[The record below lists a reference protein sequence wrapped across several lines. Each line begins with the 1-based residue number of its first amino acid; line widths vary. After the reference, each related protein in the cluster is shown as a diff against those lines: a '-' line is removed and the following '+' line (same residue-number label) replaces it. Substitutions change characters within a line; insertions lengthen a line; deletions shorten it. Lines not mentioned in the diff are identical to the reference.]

1 MLAAAALVVTCLLG
15 GVAADIQF
23 QTFDRGSASPFTI
36 LEHLV
41 RTLQKEVTDIRKEV
55 HTRMDTMKYELT
67 CEIRNLKEALAKER
81 EEALVKVEEMAL
93 SMSDVKKKVKRGLRR
108 VGTQNDDI
116 KGELR
121 SQKAEL
127 FAVRNSVYDAREEL
141 LDKGNLVLRKVNA
154 TNGTLVCHLTDLR
167 AKLYKI
173 NNNLAF
179 ISDEHKRMMDVVSTL
194 QARGR
199 PRGSYGPGPIQA
211 PGPGPDPAAG
221 AGSGEGGEEYQERQ
235 LPGCSYTPLDTHE
248 LGLDALNRTF
258 YNESLGGLQRVGG
271 VAATADPERP
281 DRTWGSEDISPEE
294 TLFPTMPEDCNDDK
308 RKYLEYPPMPRDCKD
323 VFDMGFMEDGVYRI
337 QPPGLSSREVHCDH
351 HTAGGGWTVMV
362 ARRKLPRHVS
372 FNRSWHE
379 YEVGFGDPAKEYWIG
394 LKALHALTSGRP
406 HQLRADMEDWEGN
419 SAWASYSFFAVA
431 GSEDKYRLKVSGYT
445 GTAGDSLRHSHL
457 QMFSTVDSDNDQEN
471 WGSCAR
477 GRGGGGWWWG
487 RCACTQPT
495 GQYRRGRYQGP
506 ERGITWWHWKDS
518 NYSLKT
524 LVLKF
529 RPLE

>member
-1 MLAAAALVVTCLLG
+1 MLTMKHSLVAVILLSIVLRLG
-15 GVAADIQF
+15 ATHQF
-23 QTFDRGSASPFTI
+23 QTFDNGQISPI
-36 LEHLV
+36 GNLEHLV
-41 RTLQKEVTDIRKEV
+41 RSLQKEVTDIRKEV

-67 CEIRNLKEALAKER
+67 CEIRNMKEALSKER
-81 EEALVKVEEMAL
+81 EEMSAKVDQVALEMT
-93 SMSDVKKKVKRGLRR
+93 DFKKKLKRGLRR

-127 FAVRNSVYDAREEL
+127 FAVRNSVYDAREEV
-141 LDKGNLVLRKVNA
+141 LDKGNLILRKVNA
-154 TNGTLVCHLTDLR
+154 TNGTLVCHLSDLR
-167 AKLYKI
+167 TKLYKI

-179 ISDEHKRMMDVVSTL
+179 ISDEHKKMMEVMSRRYTH
-194 QARGR
+194 
-199 PRGSYGPGPIQA
+199 PKTYT
-211 PGPGPDPAAG
+211 
-221 AGSGEGGEEYQERQ
+221 GEDAERL
-235 LPGCSYTPLDTHE
+235 LPGCTYTPLDTHE
-248 LGLDALNRTF
+248 LGLDSLNKTF
-258 YNESLGGLQRVGG
+258 LNESLTKTVSGL
-271 VAATADPERP
+271 DSDHP
-281 DRTWGSEDISPEE
+281 DKTTLPTEDTSPEV
-294 TLFPTMPEDCNDDK
+294 TLLPTMPEDCNDDK

-323 VFDMGFMEDGVYRI
+323 VFDLGFMEDGVYRI
-337 QPPGLSSREVHCDH
+337 QPPGLSSREVYCDH

-362 ARRKLPRHVS
+362 ARRKLPRHIS
-372 FNRSWHE
+372 FNRTWHE
-379 YEVGFGDPAKEYWIG
+379 YEVGFGDPSKEYWIG

-419 SAWASYSFFAVA
+419 TAWAAYTFFAVA
-431 GSEDKYRLKVSGYT
+431 GEEDKYRLRIAGYT
-445 GTAGDSLRHSHL
+445 GTAGDSMRHSHH
-457 QMFSTVDSDNDQEN
+457 QMFSSVDQDNDQEN

-524 LVLKF
+524 LLLKI

>member
-1 MLAAAALVVTCLLG
+1 MLKMRNSALVLALLAFVPG
-15 GVAADIQF
+15 LGACVQF
-23 QTFDRGSASPFTI
+23 QTFSNTPSSPMDN

-41 RTLQKEVTDIRKEV
+41 RLLQKEVTDIRKEV

-67 CEIRNLKEALAKER
+67 CEIRNIKEALTKER
-81 EEALVKVEEMAL
+81 EEMSAKVDQVALEMT
-93 SMSDVKKKVKRGLRR
+93 DFKKKLKRGLRR

-127 FAVRNSVYDAREEL
+127 FAVRNSVYDAREEV
-141 LDKGNLVLRKVNA
+141 LDKGNLILRKVNA
-154 TNGTLVCHLTDLR
+154 TNGTLVCHVSDLR
-167 AKLYKI
+167 NKLYKI

-179 ISDEHKRMMDVVSTL
+179 ISEEHKKMMDVVSRRFS
-194 QARGR
+194 Q
-199 PRGSYGPGPIQA
+199 PRTYNSEDYG
-211 PGPGPDPAAG
+211 
-221 AGSGEGGEEYQERQ
+221 ERL
-235 LPGCSYTPLDTHE
+235 LPGCTYTPLDTHE
-248 LGLDALNRTF
+248 LGLDALNRT
-258 YNESLGGLQRVGG
+258 YLNDSLPGLPRG
-271 VAATADPERP
+271 VDG
-281 DRTWGSEDISPEE
+281 DKTWGSEDISPED
-294 TLFPTMPEDCNDDK
+294 TLLPTMPEDCNDDRK
-308 RKYLEYPPMPRDCKD
+308 KYLEYPPMPRDCKD
-323 VFDMGFMEDGVYRI
+323 VFDLGFMEDGVYRI
-337 QPPGLSSREVHCDH
+337 QPPGLSSREVFCDH

-362 ARRKLPRHVS
+362 ARRKLPRHIS

-379 YEVGFGDPAKEYWIG
+379 YEVGFGEPNKEYWIG

-419 SAWASYSFFAVA
+419 TAWASYSFFAVA
-431 GSEDKYRLKVSGYT
+431 GPEDKYRLRISGYT
-445 GTAGDSLRHSHL
+445 GTAGDSMRHSHL
-457 QMFSTVDSDNDQEN
+457 QMFSTVDQDNDQEN

-524 LVLKF
+524 LLIKI